1 MLPLRILIA
10 QRLQIETLRGRRLA
24 YKSCRKIQRQ
34 LHNELSGDGK
44 REVHTGGAVG
54 FNGSRQIEQC
64 EGYFLP

>member
-34 LHNELSGDGK
+34 LQNWLPANGK
-44 REVHTGGAVG
+44 REVHTSGPVCFDGG
-54 FNGSRQIEQC
+54 RQVEQR